1 MPIAGR
7 RRTSSC
13 SGNRADHG
21 QYRSGD
27 PLKKKVA
34 SVFLESFLFYSG
46 FYLPMYW
53 SSRAKLTN
61 TADMIRL
68 IIRDEAVHGYYIG
81 YKFQRGLERLGGTRS
96 RRSRTSPSILL
107 FELYDN
113 EAKYTEALYDG
124 VGLTEDVKKFLHYNA
139 NKALMNLGYE
149 ALFPAEACK
158 VNPAIL
164 SALSPNADENH
175 DFFSGS
181 GSSYVIGKALRGDGG
196 RGLGFPPAMAQVENA
211 GLFADVDKA
220 TLDQVPSEFRP
231 STGKWTGIAARSTV
245 LVYDKNKISD
255 DQLPKSMLDL
265 AKPEWKGKW
274 AASPSGADFQAIVA
288 ALLELKGEAATEEW
302 LKGMKDNFK
311 AYKGNST
318 AMKAVNAG
326 EVDAALIYHYYY
338 YGDQAKTGE
347 NSKNVT
353 PYFFK
358 NQDPG
363 AFLSVSGGGV
373 LKSAKN
379 AAAAQAFL
387 KFITGKQGQEV
398 LKNGTSFEY
407 AIASQVDANAKLV
420 PIKDL
425 QAPTVDPAKLNSA
438 KVTELMTKA
447 GLL

>member
-1 MPIAGR
+1 MNIPKKALAGIALAATAALGL
-7 RRTSSC
+7 TACGSNAGSAPAA
-13 SGNRADHG
+13 SGSASGGAVSGEITVYNAQHDTLTKEWVDAFTKETGVKVTIRQGSDTELSNQIVQEGQASPAD
-21 QYRSGD
+21 
-27 PLKKKVA
+27 
-34 SVFLESFLFYSG
+34 VFL
-46 FYLPMYW
+46 
-53 SSRAKLTN
+53 
-61 TADMIRL
+61 
-68 IIRDEAVHGYYIG
+68 
-81 YKFQRGLERLGGTRS
+81 
-96 RRSRTSPSILL
+96 
-107 FELYDN
+107 
-113 EAKYTEALYDG
+113 TE
-124 VGLTEDVKKFLHYNA
+124 N
-139 NKALMNLGYE
+139 
-149 ALFPAEACK
+149 
-158 VNPAIL
+158 
-164 SALSPNADENH
+164 S
-175 DFFSGS
+175 
-181 GSSYVIGKALRGDGG
+181 
-196 RGLGFPPAMAQVENA
+196 PAMAQVENA
-211 GLFADVDKA
+211 GLFADVDKE

-255 DQLPKSMLDL
+255 DKLPKSMLDL

-302 LKGMKDNFK
+302 LKGMKENFK

-379 AAAAQAFL
+379 ADAAQAFL

-425 QAPTVDPAKLNSA
+425 QAPAVDPAKLNSA